1 MTQTPVDWAVS
12 DRLINYE
19 TAVSFMESRARKIFN
34 GQANELV
41 WLLEHPPIY
50 TAGTSAKARDLL
62 DNTRFKVFEAGR
74 GGEFTYHGPGQ
85 RVAYI
90 MLNVGERGRDVR
102 ALIEQLQNWIIK
114 TLGCYTVE
122 GGARPDRVGVWVK
135 RPELG
140 HNREDKIAAI
150 GIRLKRWIS
159 YHGISLN
166 VCPDLEHF
174 TGITPCGIDHPN
186 YGVTSLEDLGVIK
199 TLEEV
204 DQTLRECF
212 EEVFESQS
220 VDTRID
226 FETN

>member
-12 DRLINYE
+12 DRLINYA
-19 TAVSFMESRARKIFN
+19 TAVSFMESRAKKIFI

-62 DNTRFKVFEAGR
+62 DNARFKVFEAGR

-90 MLNVGERGRDVR
+90 MLNVAERGKDVR
-102 ALIEQLQNWIIK
+102 AFIEQLQNWIIK
-114 TLGCYTVE
+114 TLGCYSVE

-140 HNREDKIAAI
+140 QNREDKIAAI

-186 YGVTSLEDLGVIK
+186 YGITSLEDLGVIK
-199 TLEEV
+199 TLKEV
-204 DQTLRECF
+204 DQALRECF
-212 EEVFESQS
+212 EEVFQSQT

-226 FETN
+226 FKTN